1 MLARITNFL
10 KGVRGEVSRVSW
22 PTRNEVVSMTGLI
35 VLFVIILAI
44 YIWGV
49 DTILQGI
56 LRFFVEL

>member
-22 PTRNEVVSMTGLI
+22 PTRSEVISMTGLI
-35 VLFVIILAI
+35 VLFVIILTI